1 MMRLFLGHPTGGSHE
16 RFLWEGQAAIHQH
29 IGVKKRLGIRGI
41 VFNRCLS
48 LNVPSIAKEA
58 SHRGGDQLKPH
69 VVEHR
74 WEGDALRN
82 RADVYA
88 VEAPT
93 VMSTPRSSGCAKLCA
108 KGRLGKNCRP
118 SWHRTTSNEP
128 SAAPDGRRPAS
139 PCQPTALARL
149 PRACGLGWKITRAVT
164 TSGSAMRTQPLRE

>member
-1 MMRLFLGHPTGGSHE
+1 MMRLFLGHLTGGSHE

-48 LNVPSIAKEA
+48 LDVTSIAKEA

-128 SAAPDGRRPAS
+128 SLRRMVGGQHHHVSPQHLHAYPAHAAWDGRS
-139 PCQPTALARL
+139 Q
-149 PRACGLGWKITRAVT
+149 G
-164 TSGSAMRTQPLRE
+164 Q